1 MTRLPEV
8 RAILVGV
15 AAGAV
20 SAMYF
25 AYNYHPILL
34 NGPIHAAIFGSG
46 LVAIYFAG
54 RLAPRTVVW
63 YIAGALPVHL
73 AIHFV
78 VIGDLAQLM
87 GVSHSLLN
95 FSSLP

>member
-1 MTRLPEV
+1 LTKLPEI

-15 AAGAV
+15 AAGAA

-25 AYNYHPILL
+25 AYNYHPVLL

-46 LVAIYFAG
+46 LAAIYFAG
-54 RLAPRTVVW
+54 RLSLRTVVW

-73 AIHFV
+73 AIHIV
-78 VIGDLAQLM
+78 VIGDLAQLI

-95 FSSLP
+95 FSSRP